1 MFLFPVIYL
10 ASFLYGVYLLFKKDI
25 RGFPVFVIGGLPI
38 YIHALSVTHL
48 YGFAALIPFLQG
60 CKETIALGAL
70 VMVVFTLRHRPKWHA
85 VDQWM
90 LVFLAA
96 TAVYLILPI
105 GPYPFMSRLLAF
117 KALSLFPLIYFI
129 GRFCRAEDINLNHLF
144 SWICLVAIAAALVLI
159 FVEWITYRH
168 LHTQTGFMD
177 FHIQFFNAE
186 QSGNYGLIWTFETE
200 SGLKRFGSI
209 FSSPLELAASTVL
222 TLSVLLALASD
233 RFRQFRFTPFHT
245 AAIAATFI
253 CILLA
258 VSRASFM
265 NYFIVIYVYAL
276 ITRQKKILQFFHWG
290 AVVVIVLLFL
300 IDKND
305 LINFII
311 DTILFQNASSIGHVV
326 EWVKGLEAMAAQ
338 PFGLGLGASGRVSM
352 ENNEHIGGE
361 SQLIIIGVQ
370 VGIPILLIYMYIY
383 WLLLKTGFQ
392 SLLSS
397 TGKKRKLI
405 LAIIFLKI
413 GMLIPLLTSYI
424 DSFNYITYTIN
435 FLSGLMINV
444 IVYREE
450 QGQDLPTDA
459 TTALV
464 K

>member
-1 MFLFPVIYL
+1 MFLFPIIYI
-10 ASFLYGVYLLFKKDI
+10 ASFLYGAYLLFRKDI

-38 YIHALSVTHL
+38 YIHALSVTHF

-60 CKETIALGAL
+60 CKEIIALGAL
-70 VMVVFTLRHRPKWHA
+70 VMVVFTLREKPKWHA

-90 LVFLAA
+90 LVFLGA
-96 TAVYLILPI
+96 TAIYLILPI

-117 KALSLFPLIYFI
+117 KALSMFPLIYFI

-159 FVEWITYRH
+159 FVEWIPYRH

-186 QSGNYGLIWTFETE
+186 QTGNYGLTWTFETE
-200 SGLKRFGSI
+200 SRLKRFGSI

-222 TLSVLLALASD
+222 TLSVLLALAGD
-233 RFRQFRFTPFHT
+233 RFQHFRFTPFHT
-245 AAIAATFI
+245 AAILATLI

-265 NYFIVIYVYAL
+265 NYFIVIYLYAL

-290 AVVVIVLLFL
+290 AVAVIVLLFL
-300 IDKND
+300 VDKND
-305 LINFII
+305 LIDFII

-326 EWVKGLEAMAAQ
+326 EWVNGLEAMAAQ

-361 SQLIIIGVQ
+361 NQLIIIGVQ
-370 VGIPILLIYMYIY
+370 VGIPILLIYIYIY
-383 WLLLKTGFQ
+383 WLLLKTGLQ
-392 SLLSS
+392 SLFAS
-397 TGKKRKLI
+397 TGKKKKLI
-405 LAIIFLKI
+405 LAIIFMKI
-413 GMLIPLLTSYI
+413 GMIIPLLTSYI
-424 DSFNYITYTIN
+424 DSYNYITYTIN

-444 IVYREE
+444 IVYKEE
-450 QGQDLPTDA
+450 PGQDLPTDA
-459 TTALV
+459 TTALM